1 MFDGKTVLV
10 IGGSGSLGHCLTD
23 SLLKTD
29 VKEVRIF
36 SRGED
41 VQHKMRI
48 EFPDERVNFIIGD
61 IRDYDRLMES
71 TRKVD
76 IIVNA
81 AALKQVSDCERHPFE
96 AVKTNVLG
104 AYNVKQAAIVN
115 EVESVVTISTDK
127 AAKPVSAYGMTK
139 GLQEK
144 IMITGEVESRK
155 TKFTVA
161 RFGNFINSRGSV
173 IPFFRNCVAN
183 NQSLHVTDFRMTRF
197 MILLSDAVSIIFRIL
212 QEAKGNETFVL
223 KRPVCLIKDLA
234 EVIADGKVQV
244 LEGKIRA
251 GEKLHEILVQEDEM
265 RRVVETCDYY
275 IIYPSGTEGVPRLQ
289 RPLVEYTSENE
300 SRLSKQEI
308 RNLLAD
314 GTK

>member
-23 SLLKTD
+23 SFLKTD

-41 VQHKMRI
+41 LQHKMRI

-61 IRDYDRLMES
+61 IRDYDRLRES

-76 IIVNA
+76 TIINA
-81 AALKQVSDCERHPFE
+81 AALKQVADCERHPFE
-96 AVKTNVLG
+96 AVKTNILG
-104 AYNVKQAAIVN
+104 AYNVKQVAIAN
-115 EVESVVTISTDK
+115 EVENVVSISTDK

-144 IMITGEVESRK
+144 IMITGEVRSK

-183 NQSLHVTDFRMTRF
+183 NQPLYVTDFRMTRF
-197 MILLSDAVSIIFRIL
+197 IIPLSDAVGIIFRIL

-234 EVIADGKVQV
+234 EVIADGKVAV

-265 RRVVETCDYY
+265 RRAVEDEDHYT
-275 IIYPSGTEGVPRLQ
+275 IYPSGTEDVPRLQ

-300 SRLSKQEI
+300 NRLSKQELH
-308 RNLLAD
+308 NLLAD
-314 GTK
+314 VIK